1 MGYTTLNAER
11 TRGTRIQPLIG
22 AALALLALGTAACQQ
37 QMADQP
43 QYRYRPLARTTF
55 FGDERSARPVE
66 PGTVARGHLDANQAY
81 YTGVVNGQ
89 PVTDLP
95 VPLTLQLLK
104 RGQERFNIFCSPC
117 HGPTGY
123 GNGMIV
129 QRGFLHPPSYH
140 IDRLRNAPIGLFF
153 DVPTNGFGVMPSYA
167 AQVSV
172 EDRWAIA
179 AYIRALQLSQNAP
192 VANVP
197 AAERQKLE
205 AQRE

>member
-1 MGYTTLNAER
+1 MR
-11 TRGTRIQPLIG
+11 PLIG
-22 AALALLALGTAACQQ
+22 AALLLAALGAAACQQ

-43 QYRYRPLARTTF
+43 EYRYRPLARTTF

-66 PGTVARGHLDANQAY
+66 PGTVARGHLDADQAY
-81 YTGVVNGQ
+81 YTGMVNGQ
-89 PVTDLP
+89 PVTDRK

-117 HGPTGY
+117 HGRTGY

-140 IDRLRNAPIGLFF
+140 IDRLRQAPIGHFF
-153 DVPTNGFGVMPSYA
+153 EVPTNGFGAMPSYA
-167 AQVSV
+167 AQVPV
-172 EDRWAIA
+172 QDRWAIA

-192 VANVP
+192 LAAVP
-197 AAERQKLE
+197 PAERQKLE
-205 AQRE
+205 AQQE